1 MKISNLSFA
10 YGKNS
15 IISNFSL
22 EVKRGEKLIIA
33 GENGCGK
40 TTLLKCILG
49 TLKPTAGVIIFEQDE
64 TIAYCKQDFSNSEFP
79 ITAAEVVAMGIS
91 RREKTNLK
99 NENRIEDALKKAGAL
114 ELRDRLFYTFSG
126 GERQKISLARC
137 FCQNASLL
145 LLDEPSSFL
154 DTKSKK
160 SFIAQMKELAKE
172 SFTVIAVT
180 HDEVIIK
187 ELGWKTV
194 RGDSWKD

>member
-91 RREKTNLK
+91 RSEKTNLK

-114 ELRDRLFYTFSG
+114 ELRDRLFYTLSG

-160 SFIAQMKELAKE
+160 SFIAQMKELERE